1 LSNLVERMVI
11 LVAPNQDLIDEKD
24 ILPMMPRGRRE
35 ATAAYQKGMKLSDLV
50 HDAERSIIAAA
61 LAEHNNVVAET
72 ARALG
77 VERSNFHKKI
87 KALGLRS

>member
-1 LSNLVERMVI
+1 VERIVI
-11 LVAPNQDLIDEKD
+11 LVSPEQEMVDAPEV
-24 ILPMMPRGRRE
+24 LPLMPRGRKSHE
-35 ATAAYQKGMKLSDLV
+35 AAYRKGVKLSELV

-61 LAEHNNVVAET
+61 LAEHNDVVAET